1 MLREKIYCDRKEIDD
16 FLLLSPAAALNQS
29 IYDALLPLREPD
41 PNNNRLHRLQV
52 PALQIFNEA
61 YYQCTKLHSDKHPEE
76 DIYTNYYVDARQNL
90 GSSDAAEVVFSIV
103 FVLLSCMAIRTVKTG
118 YFAQLISE
126 RLSNTSPYFG
136 LFTPIVEQYQSK
148 GHSFPLSFSPMPL
161 DVRFPDRIDWAS
173 ITQDFNPNLIAE
185 AVLLSDKE
193 DGQHAILDAIESQLR
208 QSHPFDSDSPL
219 DAAFASLR
227 AAIIAR
233 FPKGSRGLKKEEC
246 LAINSSLISQKKEV
260 EQAFADLTIKYH
272 DLATENQQLRQ
283 NQFTVTALL
292 QIARDKGISDLYQ
305 VLTVFASGIADLPA
319 RIKAEQEI
327 AAIPKAPEPFA
338 SEIYLNPAKGTKLN
352 IERIIDCTW
361 ALGFYKDAR
370 GEPATQKKVFEA
382 FSRLLNSDL
391 SNFAGAL
398 SEGRSRA
405 NNDCSNELA
414 IFEAMLNRQK
424 KINGL
429 PI

>member
-1 MLREKIYCDRKEIDD
+1 
-16 FLLLSPAAALNQS
+16 
-29 IYDALLPLREPD
+29 
-41 PNNNRLHRLQV
+41 
-52 PALQIFNEA
+52 
-61 YYQCTKLHSDKHPEE
+61 
-76 DIYTNYYVDARQNL
+76 
-90 GSSDAAEVVFSIV
+90 
-103 FVLLSCMAIRTVKTG
+103 
-118 YFAQLISE
+118 
-126 RLSNTSPYFG
+126 
-136 LFTPIVEQYQSK
+136 
-148 GHSFPLSFSPMPL
+148 MPL

-173 ITQDFNPNLIAE
+173 ITQDFNPQRIAE

-208 QSHPFDSDSPL
+208 QSHPFDNDSPL

-233 FPKGSRGLKKEEC
+233 FPKGSRGFKKEDC

-260 EQAFADLTIKYH
+260 EQAFADLSVKYR
-272 DLATENQQLRQ
+272 DLVTENQQLRQ

-292 QIARDKGISDLYQ
+292 QIARDKDISDIYQ
-305 VLTVFASGIADLPA
+305 VLAVFASGIADLPA
-319 RIKAEQEI
+319 RVKAEQEI

-338 SEIYLNPAKGTKLN
+338 SEIYLNPKKGMKLN

-361 ALGFYKDAR
+361 ALDFYADKDGR
-370 GEPATQKKVFEA
+370 PVTQKQVFEA

-398 SEGRSRA
+398 SEGRNRA
-405 NNDCSNELA
+405 NDDCANELA
-414 IFEAMLNRQK
+414 IFNAMLNRQK

>member
-1 MLREKIYCDRKEIDD
+1 MLREKIYCDRKELDD

-29 IYDALLPLREPD
+29 IYDALIPLREPKPD
-41 PNNNRLHRLQV
+41 SNRFHRLNV
-52 PALQIFNEA
+52 PALQLFNEA
-61 YYQCTKLHSDKHPEE
+61 YYQCTKLQSDKHPEE
-76 DIYTNYYVDARQNL
+76 DIYTNYYVDARENL
-90 GSSDAAEVVFSIV
+90 GSTEAAEVVFSIV

-126 RLSNTSPYFG
+126 RLNKSPYFG
-136 LFTPIVEQYQSK
+136 LFTPIVKQYQSK

-161 DVRFPDRIDWAS
+161 DVRFSDRIDWAS
-173 ITQDFNPNLIAE
+173 ITQNFNPKLIDE
-185 AVLLSDKE
+185 AVQLSDKE
-193 DGQHAILDAIESQLR
+193 DGQHAILDAIESQFR
-208 QSHPFDSDSPL
+208 QAHLYDENTTL

-272 DLATENQQLRQ
+272 DLASENQQLRQ

-370 GEPATQKKVFEA
+370 GEQATQKKVFEA

>member
-1 MLREKIYCDRKEIDD
+1 MLREKIYCDRKELDD

-29 IYDALLPLREPD
+29 IYDALIPLREPD
-41 PNNNRLHRLQV
+41 SNRSHRLNV
-52 PALQIFNEA
+52 PALQLFNEA
-61 YYQCTKLHSDKHPEE
+61 YYQCTKLQSDKHPEE
-76 DIYTNYYVDARQNL
+76 DIYTNYFVDARENL
-90 GSSDAAEVVFSIV
+90 GSTEAAEVAFSIV

-126 RLSNTSPYFG
+126 RLSSKSPYFS

-173 ITQDFNPNLIAE
+173 ITQDFNPQRIAE

-193 DGQHAILDAIESQLR
+193 DGQHAILDAIESQFR
-208 QSHPFDSDSPL
+208 QSHPFDNDSPL

-227 AAIIAR
+227 AAVIAR
-233 FPKGSRGLKKEEC
+233 FPKGSRGFKKEDC
-246 LAINSSLISQKKEV
+246 LAINSSLISQKKEI
-260 EQAFADLTIKYH
+260 EEAYADLSVKYR
-272 DLATENQQLRQ
+272 DLVTENQQLRQ

-292 QIARDKGISDLYQ
+292 QIARDKDINNIYQ
-305 VLTVFASGIADLPA
+305 VLSVFAAGIADLPA
-319 RIKAEQEI
+319 RVKAEQEI
-327 AAIPKAPEPFA
+327 AATPKAPEPFA
-338 SEIYLNPAKGTKLN
+338 SEIYLNPKKGMKLN

-361 ALGFYKDAR
+361 ALDFYADKDGR
-370 GEPATQKKVFEA
+370 PVTQKQVFEA

-398 SEGRSRA
+398 SEGRNRA
-405 NNDCSNELA
+405 NDDCANELA
-414 IFEAMLNRQK
+414 IFNAMLNRQK

>member
-1 MLREKIYCDRKEIDD
+1 MLREKIYCDRKELDD

-29 IYDALLPLREPD
+29 IYDALIPLREPD
-41 PNNNRLHRLQV
+41 SNRPHRLNA
-52 PALQIFNEA
+52 PALQLFNEA
-61 YYQCTKLHSDKHPEE
+61 YYQCTKLQSDKHPEE
-76 DIYTNYYVDARQNL
+76 DIYTNYFVDARENL
-90 GSSDAAEVVFSIV
+90 GSTEAAEVAFSIV
-103 FVLLSCMAIRTVKTG
+103 FVLLSCMSIRTVKTG

-126 RLSNTSPYFG
+126 RLNKSPYFS
-136 LFTPIVEQYQSK
+136 LFTPIIEQYQSK

-193 DGQHAILDAIESQLR
+193 DGQHAILDAIEGQLR
-208 QSHPFDSDSPL
+208 QSHPFDNDSPL

-233 FPKGSRGLKKEEC
+233 FPKGSRGFKKEDC

-260 EQAFADLTIKYH
+260 EEAYANLSVKYRDLV
-272 DLATENQQLRQ
+272 TENQQLRQ
-283 NQFTVTALL
+283 NQFTVTELL
-292 QIARDKGISDLYQ
+292 QIARDKDINNIYQ
-305 VLTVFASGIADLPA
+305 VLSVFAAGIADLPA
-319 RIKAEQEI
+319 RIKIEQEI
-327 AAIPKAPEPFA
+327 ASTPKAPEPFA
-338 SEIYLNPAKGTKLN
+338 SEIYLNPKKGMKLN

-361 ALGFYKDAR
+361 ALDFYADKDGR
-370 GEPATQKKVFEA
+370 PVTQKQVFEA

-398 SEGRSRA
+398 SEGRNRA
-405 NNDCSNELA
+405 NDDCANELA
-414 IFEAMLNRQK
+414 VFNAMLNRQK